1 MINYS
6 PLFKKLIDENM
17 TKTQFRE
24 ELGIS
29 TATLAR
35 MSKGQSISLSTIKK
49 ICEYFNC
56 DVNDIISCK

>member
-17 TKTQFRE
+17 TKTQFRYA
-24 ELGIS
+24 LGLSI
-29 TATLAR
+29 ATLAR
-35 MSKGQSISLSTIKK
+35 MSKGKNISLSIINK
-49 ICEYFNC
+49 ICKYFNC

>member
-17 TKTQFRE
+17 TKTQFRYA
-24 ELGIS
+24 LGLSI
-29 TATLAR
+29 ATLAR
-35 MSKGQSISLSTIKK
+35 MSKGKNISLSIINK

>member
-17 TKTQFRE
+17 TKTQFRYA
-24 ELGIS
+24 LGLS

-35 MSKGQSISLSTIKK
+35 MSKGKNISLSIINK
-49 ICEYFNC
+49 ICKYFNC